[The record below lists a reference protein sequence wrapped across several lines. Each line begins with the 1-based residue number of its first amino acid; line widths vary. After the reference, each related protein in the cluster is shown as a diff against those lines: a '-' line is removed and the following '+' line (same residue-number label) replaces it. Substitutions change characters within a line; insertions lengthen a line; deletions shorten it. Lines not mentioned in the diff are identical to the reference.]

1 MRDIITSTGASLFAA
16 AMIVAQAAMG
26 GDAEAARPRAPVAAA
41 PAAAH
46 VAAR

>member
-1 MRDIITSTGASLFAA
+1 MRDLITSTGASLFAA

-26 GDAEAARPRAPVAAA
+26 AHPQAVPRPHT
-41 PAAAH
+41 PAATAH